1 MKEVNY
7 VIAGAVVVFVSIYT
21 FNHIN
26 AWAGITI
33 PVIAG
38 YWALSKVIN
47 KIKSELNDE
56 EK

>member
-1 MKEVNY
+1 MKAVNY
-7 VIAGAVVVFVSIYT
+7 VLAGAVVVFVSIYV

-26 AWAGITI
+26 AWVGIAI
-33 PVIAG
+33 PFVAG

>member
-7 VIAGAVVVFVSIYT
+7 VIVGAVVVFVSIYT

-26 AWAGITI
+26 AWAGIAI
-33 PVIAG
+33 PFVVG
-38 YWALSKVIN
+38 YWGLSKVIN